1 MTEKL
6 LICGRS
12 GSGKDTYAKELEA
25 QGLKGVCSYTTRPRR
40 EGEGDTHVFIKADE
54 VDNYPNKIAITEIN
68 GYVYFATKEQ
78 LEQADFYIIDP
89 KGIEYLRENFP
100 EIKFRVIYIYADYE
114 TRFCRAV
121 MRGGEKEKTVFPS
134 RDSSEDEQFRQFEQ
148 GLFKENVTVHFNNNE
163 DLGFIKR
170 CAVGDLC
177 GFKYYSE

>member
-1 MTEKL
+1 M
-6 LICGRS
+6 
-12 GSGKDTYAKELEA
+12 
-25 QGLKGVCSYTTRPRR
+25 
-40 EGEGDTHVFIKADE
+40 
-54 VDNYPNKIAITEIN
+54 
-68 GYVYFATKEQ
+68 
-78 LEQADFYIIDP
+78 
-89 KGIEYLRENFP
+89 YLRENFP

-114 TRFCRAV
+114 TRFRRAV

-134 RDSSEDEQFRQFEQ
+134 RDSSEDEQFNQFEQ